1 MLGCVVGQLGDAP
14 ELASCPQPDRLPG
27 QSLVK
32 VTAAAL
38 NAIDLLIS
46 SGKHPA
52 GAPPVP
58 HVPGA
63 EAYRDVALLAASG
76 RFDLPVRAFP
86 AAQVGE
92 AWAAQAQSPGA
103 KVVVAF

>member
-14 ELASCPQPDRLPG
+14 GLASFPQPDRLPG

-52 GAPPVP
+52 GRRR
-58 HVPGA
+58 
-63 EAYRDVALLAASG
+63 YRMSPALRPWDS
-76 RFDLPVRAFP
+76 
-86 AAQVGE
+86 
-92 AWAAQAQSPGA
+92 
-103 KVVVAF
+103 

>member
-14 ELASCPQPDRLPG
+14 ELASCPQPARLPG

-58 HVPGA
+58 HVPGM
-63 EAYRDVALLAASG
+63 R
-76 RFDLPVRAFP
+76 P
-86 AAQVGE
+86 
-92 AWAAQAQSPGA
+92 
-103 KVVVAF
+103 